1 MTTPTYCICEKPTPC
16 DIRGNECGKCH
27 RCLLPI
33 KPKEERACD
42 CICDGKKICV
52 YHSECGYPVGW
63 RGFKDMPTPQHTP
76 EPTTEKKS
84 AWAIPQNAPTEKKL
98 VGIDGKFYP
107 DPAFDSERWE
117 APTEKWERDKVFFSE
132 LEEVLDEYFPKVEE
146 DGEEKRLMKRGDALM
161 LFSEANRIHSRLL
174 ATARAESHSTEEG
187 YCCACDYDIAGFKGS
202 LAAARAEERAK
213 KAEYRQSFLDGVKE
227 ERERIEKIAKEM
239 WKEMLDKEDPDNY
252 EAIYAITGFNDALS
266 KVLTAI
272 NPK

>member
-1 MTTPTYCICEKPTPC
+1 MTTPTCTCETPTLC

-27 RCLLPI
+27 RCLKSI
-33 KPKEERACD
+33 KPKEHACCEKCRCINVTGLSRDIGVGTATAEPFD
-42 CICDGKKICV
+42 CIDKNCPC
-52 YHSECGYPVGW
+52 
-63 RGFKDMPTPQHTP
+63 HTP
-76 EPTTEKKS
+76 EHT
-84 AWAIPQNAPTEKKL
+84 TEKKL

-117 APTEKWERDKVFFSE
+117 ASTEKWERDKVFFSE
-132 LEEVLDEYFPKVEE
+132 LEEVLDEYFPKGEE
-146 DGEEKRLMKRGDALM
+146 EGEEKRLMKRGDALM

-187 YCCACDYDIAGFKGS
+187 YCCACDYDIAGFEGS